1 MKKRLTAWLLVFC
14 MALSLLPGTAF
25 AAEGGGDGT
34 VTITYD
40 LNDGISD
47 YQLQLKTTAG
57 HEPANQPSAKWAG
70 RPFLTWTSD
79 KAGQVKADYS
89 KDTTL
94 YAQWQ
99 SGYKVTIDL
108 NPTSE
113 AGFPTAP
120 HSGIYTT
127 ENNGKLSAED
137 VADLNKLIKDFEE
150 LGQYT
155 LEGWYTEYDPATKT
169 FSKPFGDIS
178 GTITKNDT
186 KLYAKWMPIYHI
198 TFIYHNIP
206 VGGSTPETDDAH
218 VVTTTGGVL
227 KELPKEPTYSDDPYT
242 FEGWYIEET
251 VPGKFRDAVDIPDG
265 STLKALFNGHRGV
278 KVTGNLSAF
287 SFTKVAEDLKANDS
301 AFTGE
306 IKVHANWAAPYGII
320 FDANGGHFGNDE
332 KNTKTIIKTSGSN
345 NTVNPW
351 PADPTR
357 EGDKYKFIE
366 WRLAKDT
373 DQIQNG
379 FTPTGDVVEAGR
391 QFKEPVHVYAVWQK
405 RIHVKIDYDI
415 DDKSVN
421 VDKYLDEPGKIGGL
435 GDLLDHAKTLSR
447 PGYIFDT
454 WSKSVATTDTDGKP
468 TTTTTTGILPN
479 ALAQETF
486 SSDTVLKPEWK
497 PGAYITF
504 DANGGEFDGTVT
516 NPYTT
521 DVQYRL
527 ESSKAP
533 SVKYD
538 GYEFSGWYTA
548 PTGGTK
554 ITPAPAA
561 DGKTYY
567 VFPDTIDTVYAHWGP
582 RYDITLNPNGGTMT
596 INGTDFTTQQIIKS
610 TADGKYSTFPPTNK
624 TGMKLL
630 GWFVVD
636 ENGTATETE
645 AKVGGTLSGPVKLI
659 AKWGDFTI
667 TFHGNGGTTSLT
679 TVQTKDGKV
688 SQPTEIPVWLGYTF
702 AGWYTEANGG
712 NPIDWAQVFEE
723 DTDVYAHWTA
733 GATTTSVTPSK
744 VPNRLPAVSKP
755 AAADGAPMVTADTAP
770 YTITFN
776 YNDNATAP
784 VVKQTDGDGKLATS
798 NWPAPTRTGYQF
810 AGWFTAVTGGTKIE
824 DADKETPFNKDTTL
838 YAHWEPV
845 ITFNQNENGDGNSTN
860 TETHATTNGKLASL
874 PTPNSRAGFK
884 FIAWY
889 RTPSGT
895 GDAISTDT
903 TFTEPVILYAHWE
916 PKVTFDANGGV
927 MLDDNNQQVTTIE
940 RVTTNKTLST
950 DKWPTPSLDGST
962 FMGWYT
968 EKDSGD
974 KVEPNAAYPF
984 AGGDKLYAHWSRV
997 EYTIIFDRNDDT
1009 GSTMKRTTTNG
1020 KVAET
1025 DMPRTPSRD
1034 GYTFTGWYTEKE
1046 GGNRVTSNYPFSADT
1061 TVYAHWTLDIVVT
1074 FDANGGAFADGKTA
1088 VEGKADDQGKLI
1100 FPEDP
1105 IYGGHV
1111 ILEWYDAPKN
1121 GNEYTASDTFN
1132 KDTPTR
1138 LYAHWEEQEYTI
1150 KWEIDVTDATLKS
1163 IPDTT
1168 TVGGKIPKMP
1178 ELTRPG
1184 YLFAGWKVTAVDDS
1198 AGRPAVGAL
1207 VTENTI
1213 FSTNATLTTQWEEL
1227 PAPPDR
1233 PTGSKEIT
1241 FIVDVPTALPDAAHF
1256 VLYTSNDRLQHLPTL
1271 VGRDA
1276 DGWRRQ
1282 NAATA
1287 VTTGEVYNGDTD
1299 LYINIAQTI
1308 LITFDWNNAKD
1319 GGTSSTTTVRTNK
1332 DGTIPE
1338 DKWPDKLAPD
1348 KNPGYQFAGWYD
1360 KADDSGVPVS
1370 KLKAFTEPTTIYA
1383 HWKGPFTITFDANG
1397 GEFPD
1402 GTTTKGV
1409 ETDDDGNLDPLEVA
1423 EKVPTPTREGYT
1435 KFGGWS
1441 LTKDGTEAVEPDA
1454 QPYTGA
1460 ATLYA
1465 IWGPPYA
1472 IEYDAMGGE
1481 VTPTEEQKLSTED
1494 GKFPELPVPTHPRDS
1509 FGGWYTTKDYQEG
1522 TLVSAGGDCPGA
1534 VTLYA
1539 KWTREPPYA
1548 ITFEANNADATMED
1562 PASGQPV
1569 ATITL
1574 KTDDK
1579 GVLMQAPPEPTLRG
1593 GKFQGWYT
1601 KAEEGAGELISDA
1614 ATRTYTDDMTLYAH
1628 WETREFTIT
1637 FDFNL
1642 GAIMSNPLTI
1652 TTFTTTKGKSLTFL
1666 PDTLPQ
1672 AASGNYKI
1680 KGWYRVQNPVEGK
1693 DQPVTTSSTFDRDTT
1708 LYAQWELAADL
1719 PITFKYPNVTFLDAE
1734 NGNALVTLEV
1744 DKDYKMSSV
1753 PPGPYKEGQTFSG
1766 WFYREPDR
1774 PDGEEKQFTKDTEVT
1789 GSLRVYPKYV
1799 GAGFTIT
1806 FEPGEESELEP
1817 IKVKTTSEGRIP
1829 DGEMPSPTWE
1839 GHTFTGWF
1847 TAAEGGTKINRR
1859 TVFTQDTTV
1868 YAHWDKDDSSEP
1880 GGPDDP
1886 GEDKP
1891 GPTSPP
1897 YTITFNP
1904 NGGNLNAS
1912 TTALT
1917 DLNGRLMSLPTPA
1930 RTGYSF
1936 DGWFNGS
1943 ERITTATVFTANTT
1957 IMAQWSTGSGGS
1969 GGNGSGDINGY
1980 AITVSNTS
1988 GGRVSVSTTY
1998 AREGDRVTVT
2008 VRPYSGYQL
2017 DRIEVTNARGYD
2029 VDLRDQ
2035 GSNRYVFY
2043 MPASRVTVDAV
2054 FMELIANNGNGGN
2067 TGNTGSTGGNTGGN
2081 TNWNPGGTV
2090 TQPSGGASSGMGI
2103 FSQPVLNT
2111 VPMPYLDVHP
2121 SDWYYSSVDYMWQRQ
2136 LMGGVSNNR
2145 FGPQATTSNAMVW
2158 TILARLAGV
2167 DVTSGAS
2174 VWYENARSWAVSNR
2188 ISDGV
2193 GPNSAVT
2200 REQLATMLWNFKGSP
2215 AVGYDLGQFGD
2226 RGQISTYQAE
2236 CALSWAVANNIVT
2249 GTANRLNP
2257 RGTATRAEV
2266 AAMITRFCQN
2276 T

>member
-1 MKKRLTAWLLVFC
+1 MRPDARPLQGRPWTGRILSISFFWKEISSMKKRLTAWLLVFC

-25 AAEGGGDGT
+25 AAEGGGDDGKI
-34 VTITYD
+34 TITYN
-40 LNDGISD
+40 LNDGRTD
-47 YQLQLKTTAG
+47 YELQLKTDPG
-57 HEPANQPSAKWAG
+57 KVPDNEPGAVWAG
-70 RPFLTWTSD
+70 RPFDGWTND
-79 KAGQVKADYS
+79 EDGNIQADYS
-89 KDTTL
+89 TSRTLYAQWLDGYTVYLDFGNVEVSIPGFTPEGSSYKYKFITENSGKLPADTVKGIQDAIDHVNSLGSVSFDGWYKDKDTFQKPFDITGTFEGMNGETVFAKWVPTYKLTFKYNNPVLNGQTYNGETTTGGVMRDPANLPTPEYPNDLYSFDGWYIIEKTANTLPNADIIRKGNLAGTPGNEVRGIKIDNLSTYRFDNIAEYVLDSTNTNTITIEANWTAPYGIVFDANGGKFADGKSATTIPEATDKDGKLQKLPTANPTWDGYRFVEWCYGPLDTTGDPLNPTGDVVSISDTFELPPDCTDKDKDKYTVYAKWEKQIKITIAYGNGNLDDVELYVTPTSTDTDSTKPKYYAFSDDDIKKYFQNIKVPGYTVPEKVTVSPMPESTDTSLPPATTPPATPTEVTLNQIKTLKFTSAGGPYVIGATLVPGYFITLDPNGGEITGTTTSLQTDTNGYIKVDDLEVITATYPDDAKKFLGWSTSKTSYVPIPIKDVSEGTGTVKCYVFTDTDTIYAAWGAPYMITYEGNGGTWPSSTGTDTTTIQKKTAEGGKYDFPDNPTYPSSARAFDGWYTEKNGGTKITDTSTATEPGTLYARWKNHTITFDATGGTLTSPQTVTADDNGKIKRPAQPTRDMFNFAGWSTNPAATSAELTDDVHFANKIFDKDTTL
-94 YAQWQ
+94 YAVWTPV
-99 SGYKVTIDL
+99 STTPP
-108 NPTSE
+108 NP
-113 AGFPTAP
+113 AP
-120 HSGIYTT
+120 
-127 ENNGKLSAED
+127 
-137 VADLNKLIKDFEE
+137 
-150 LGQYT
+150 
-155 LEGWYTEYDPATKT
+155 P
-169 FSKPFGDIS
+169 
-178 GTITKNDT
+178 
-186 KLYAKWMPIYHI
+186 
-198 TFIYHNIP
+198 
-206 VGGSTPETDDAH
+206 
-218 VVTTTGGVL
+218 VTTSAT
-227 KELPKEPTYSDDPYT
+227 PQ
-242 FEGWYIEET
+242 
-251 VPGKFRDAVDIPDG
+251 
-265 STLKALFNGHRGV
+265 KAPA
-278 KVTGNLSAF
+278 KPS
-287 SFTKVAEDLKANDS
+287 VAM
-301 AFTGE
+301 
-306 IKVHANWAAPYGII
+306 
-320 FDANGGHFGNDE
+320 ANGG
-332 KNTKTIIKTSGSN
+332 TPVLT
-345 NTVNPW
+345 
-351 PADPTR
+351 ALPTPPFNITF
-357 EGDKYKFIE
+357 KF
-366 WRLAKDT
+366 
-373 DQIQNG
+373 N
-379 FTPTGDVVEAGR
+379 TPTGATPPTGSEVTIETGDDGKLPNLPEKDPEITGYE
-391 QFKEPVHVYAVWQK
+391 FKGWYLTPSGEGPVSTSTLFEDKTDVYAYWQP
-405 RIHVKIDYDI
+405 V
-415 DDKSVN
+415 
-421 VDKYLDEPGKIGGL
+421 
-435 GDLLDHAKTLSR
+435 
-447 PGYIFDT
+447 
-454 WSKSVATTDTDGKP
+454 
-468 TTTTTTGILPN
+468 
-479 ALAQETF
+479 
-486 SSDTVLKPEWK
+486 
-497 PGAYITF
+497 ITF
-504 DANGGEFDGTVT
+504 DANGGLLTGSRFVV
-516 NPYTT
+516 TT
-521 DVQYRL
+521 DNKIPADSWPTATR
-527 ESSKAP
+527 K
-533 SVKYD
+533 D
-538 GYEFSGWYTA
+538 HTFTGWYDA
-548 PTGGTK
+548 PTGGTLVV
-554 ITPAPAA
+554 A
-561 DGKTYY
+561 
-567 VFPDTIDTVYAHWGP
+567 GP
-582 RYDITLNPNGGTMT
+582 
-596 INGTDFTTQQIIKS
+596 S
-610 TADGKYSTFPPTNK
+610 PT
-624 TGMKLL
+624 
-630 GWFVVD
+630 
-636 ENGTATETE
+636 
-645 AKVGGTLSGPVKLI
+645 
-659 AKWGDFTI
+659 
-667 TFHGNGGTTSLT
+667 
-679 TVQTKDGKV
+679 
-688 SQPTEIPVWLGYTF
+688 
-702 AGWYTEANGG
+702 
-712 NPIDWAQVFEE
+712 
-723 DTDVYAHWTA
+723 
-733 GATTTSVTPSK
+733 
-744 VPNRLPAVSKP
+744 KP
-755 AAADGAPMVTADTAP
+755 FTAP
-770 YTITFN
+770 
-776 YNDNATAP
+776 D
-784 VVKQTDGDGKLATS
+784 
-798 NWPAPTRTGYQF
+798 
-810 AGWFTAVTGGTKIE
+810 
-824 DADKETPFNKDTTL
+824 TL
-838 YAHWEPV
+838 YAHWEPNKYT
-845 ITFNQNENGDGNSTN
+845 ITFDLNFDGAPALPTQQTTGTV
-860 TETHATTNGKLASL
+860 TETEC
-874 PTPNSRAGFK
+874 PTYSRPG
-884 FIAWY
+884 Y
-889 RTPSGT
+889 
-895 GDAISTDT
+895 
-903 TFTEPVILYAHWE
+903 
-916 PKVTFDANGGV
+916 
-927 MLDDNNQQVTTIE
+927 
-940 RVTTNKTLST
+940 TL
-950 DKWPTPSLDGST
+950 L
-962 FMGWYT
+962 GWYT
-968 EKDSGD
+968 EKIGGEKVTDYSFDSD
-974 KVEPNAAYPF
+974 K
-984 AGGDKLYAHWSRV
+984 
-997 EYTIIFDRNDDT
+997 
-1009 GSTMKRTTTNG
+1009 
-1020 KVAET
+1020 
-1025 DMPRTPSRD
+1025 
-1034 GYTFTGWYTEKE
+1034 
-1046 GGNRVTSNYPFSADT
+1046 
-1061 TVYAHWTLDIVVT
+1061 TVYAHWAATITITLDYK
-1074 FDANGGAFADGKTA
+1074 NGTGKTEELKVVGGNLDSSTPFPA
-1088 VEGKADDQGKLI
+1088 DTTIQGQYGPRKFLGWFTEEEGGVRYTEHADFSQPPFD
-1100 FPEDP
+1100 
-1105 IYGGHV
+1105 
-1111 ILEWYDAPKN
+1111 KN
-1121 GNEYTASDTFN
+1121 IT
-1132 KDTPTR
+1132 
-1138 LYAHWEEQEYTI
+1138 LYAHWDNSEVKVTFRDTETGTNVTMDTKNGGKLTSFPELPRVSGKKFVGWKLGNDYVTLDQIYT
-1150 KWEIDVTDATLKS
+1150 T
-1163 IPDTT
+1163 DTT
-1168 TVGGKIPKMP
+1168 LTGEWISSGDVNPDGKPVVTFYIDIPPMP
-1178 ELTRPG
+1178 TDD
-1184 YLFAGWKVTAVDDS
+1184 AGQSEVAHFTMVANSSGDRLSQLPVL
-1198 AGRPAVGAL
+1198 VGATKFNGWHEKGANEPVKL
-1207 VTENTI
+1207 
-1213 FSTNATLTTQWEEL
+1213 
-1227 PAPPDR
+1227 
-1233 PTGSKEIT
+1233 SK
-1241 FIVDVPTALPDAAHF
+1241 
-1256 VLYTSNDRLQHLPTL
+1256 
-1271 VGRDA
+1271 
-1276 DGWRRQ
+1276 
-1282 NAATA
+1282 
-1287 VTTGEVYNGDTD
+1287 VYNGDTN
-1299 LYINIAQTI
+1299 LYVSLSQTYQ
-1308 LITFDWNNAKD
+1308 ITLDWNNGDADKVSDKVFVYTGPD
-1319 GGTSSTTTVRTNK
+1319 GK
-1332 DGTIPE
+1332 IAAAD
-1338 DKWPDKLAPD
+1338 WPDPDTEGKRPERPGCYFDNWYTAATGGEVVPKSQTFTAPT
-1348 KNPGYQFAGWYD
+1348 
-1360 KADDSGVPVS
+1360 V
-1370 KLKAFTEPTTIYA
+1370 IYA
-1383 HWKGPFTITFDANG
+1383 HWKSPYTITFDANG
-1397 GEFPD
+1397 GTFPD
-1402 GTTTKGV
+1402 GEEKIET
-1409 ETDDDGNLDPLEVA
+1409 ETDIAGSFERAKIPADPSR
-1423 EKVPTPTREGYT
+1423 TGYL
-1435 KFGGWS
+1435 KFGGWAIS
-1441 LTKDGTEAVEPDA
+1441 ADGSGGAVDPA
-1454 QPYTGA
+1454 TYKQPYTDPM
-1460 ATLYA
+1460 TFYA

-1472 IEYDAMGGE
+1472 IEYDVMGGDE
-1481 VTPTEEQKLSTED
+1481 LTPTDAQKVTTED
-1494 GKFPELPVPTHPRDS
+1494 GKYPELPTPTRENYS
-1509 FGGWYTTKDYQEG
+1509 FGGWYTTKDYQDG
-1522 TLVSAGGDCPGA
+1522 TLATSGGDCPGA

-1539 KWTREPPYA
+1539 KWTREPPYT

>member
-47 YQLQLKTTAG
+47 YQLQLKTTPG
-57 HEPANQPSAKWAG
+57 QEPANSPGAKWAG
-70 RPFLTWTSD
+70 RPFAGWSSD
-79 KAGQVKADYS
+79 KAGKVAPDYN

-94 YAQWQ
+94 YAQWL
-99 SGYKVTIDL
+99 SGYTVTLDL
-108 NPTSE
+108 DPTSE
-113 AGFPTAP
+113 KIVGLPNNTKP
-120 HSGIYTT
+120 KYTT
-127 ENNGKLSAED
+127 ESSGKLSADDIERITEIIQD
-137 VADLNKLIKDFEE
+137 VEAYKDYAFD
-150 LGQYT
+150 
-155 LEGWYTEYDPATKT
+155 GWYLEFEADASATPGTTPTKGT
-169 FSKPFGDIS
+169 FRRPFGDITN
-178 GTITKNDT
+178 TIETNGAT
-186 KLYAKWMPIYHI
+186 LYAKWSPIYTI
-198 TFIYHNIP
+198 TFKYHNTP
-206 VGGSTPETDDAH
+206 VELGGPNPTPPSSETPEIPDQEIGTA
-218 VVTTTGGVL
+218 TGGKL
-227 KELPKEPTYSDDPYT
+227 EKMPPAPTYTNEPYT
-242 FEGWYIEET
+242 FEGWYIIQDTTTTIPGAKPIQQFGSLNGKTGLKIADEHNDLAGYDFTEVANILGHAIT
-251 VPGKFRDAVDIPDG
+251 V
-265 STLKALFNGHRGV
+265 
-278 KVTGNLSAF
+278 
-287 SFTKVAEDLKANDS
+287 E
-301 AFTGE
+301 
-306 IKVHANWAAPYGII
+306 ANWSVPFGIV
-320 FDANGGHFGNDE
+320 FDANGGHFGSDT
-332 KNTKTIIKTSGSN
+332 TKVREVIKTNQYGQLDVN
-345 NTVNPW
+345 NW
-351 PADPTR
+351 PKNQER
-357 EGDKYKFIE
+357 EGYKFLG
-366 WRLAKDT
+366 WFKGKPQQTGKD
-373 DQIQNG
+373 
-379 FTPTGDVVEAGR
+379 PTGDELVGNTM
-391 QFKEPVHVYAVWQK
+391 FPEPTIVYAKWKKLTKVTINYDATGYDSVIRYVDPDADNEDDRK
-405 RIHVKIDYDI
+405 IKDLDTLLKAAGTTVKKD
-415 DDKSVN
+415 
-421 VDKYLDEPGKIGGL
+421 
-435 GDLLDHAKTLSR
+435 
-447 PGYIFDT
+447 GYIFLERWEVDPLPTGFNPTPRRNWMTAEEVYQIAFEKDKDT
-454 WSKSVATTDTDGKP
+454 IIT
-468 TTTTTTGILPN
+468 
-479 ALAQETF
+479 AQ
-486 SSDTVLKPEWK
+486 WQ
-497 PGAYITF
+497 PGYYITF
-504 DANGGEFDGTVT
+504 DYNEAD
-516 NPYTT
+516 
-521 DVQYRL
+521 
-527 ESSKAP
+527 
-533 SVKYD
+533 SVKDSSGQLIAKPWPTGELADTRGYLTPAQLPIPEKD
-538 GYEFSGWYTA
+538 GYDFAGWYI
-548 PTGGTK
+548 GNNK
-554 ITPAPAA
+554 VEEITIGQEKFYNVGQA
-561 DGKTYY
+561 TQ
-567 VFPDTIDTVYAHWGP
+567 TITAHWGP
-582 RYDITLNPNGGTMT
+582 PYEIELDVNGGDMTDDSTTMKT
-596 INGTDFTTQQIIKS
+596 SN
-610 TADGKYSTFPPTNK
+610 DGKYLALPTPTK
-624 TGMKLL
+624 AGFKFI

-636 ENGTATETE
+636 ANGNATNEE
-645 AKVGGTLSGPVKLI
+645 AKAGGTCPGPVDLI
-659 AKWGDFTI
+659 AKWDDFEI
-667 TFHGNGGTTSLT
+667 TLDTNGGTLPSGSTTKYKTSN
-679 TVQTKDGKV
+679 GKV
-688 SQPTEIPVWLGYTF
+688 PILPTPTL
-702 AGWYTEANGG
+702 
-712 NPIDWAQVFEE
+712 
-723 DTDVYAHWTA
+723 TA
-733 GATTTSVTPSK
+733 GGVNLTFNGWLAPDGTQVTSSTAYNFKTDITLTADWGPNKSVTPNK
-744 VPNRLPAVSKP
+744 VTAASKP
-755 AAADGAPMVTADTAP
+755 AATASTPMLTAAEGEFDITFDPNGGSLASGTTSSAETVDKKLTALPDKPTHSGDGYKFVGWFTAKIGGKEVTTETVFPASTTIYAHWER
-770 YTITFN
+770 TITFN
-776 YNDNATAP
+776 ANEGTFADGFSVAEQETTNLCLSVWPKAP
-784 VVKQTDGDGKLATS
+784 ERPYYKFDGWYTVA
-798 NWPAPTRTGYQF
+798 
-810 AGWFTAVTGGTKIE
+810 TGGDKVEE
-824 DADKETPFNKDTTL
+824 DPSYKFDTLTDATL
-838 YAHWEPV
+838 YAHWIGHTV
-845 ITFNQNENGDGNSTN
+845 SFARN
-860 TETHATTNGKLASL
+860 
-874 PTPNSRAGFK
+874 
-884 FIAWY
+884 
-889 RTPSGT
+889 
-895 GDAISTDT
+895 
-903 TFTEPVILYAHWE
+903 
-916 PKVTFDANGGV
+916 
-927 MLDDNNQQVTTIE
+927 
-940 RVTTNKTLST
+940 
-950 DKWPTPSLDGST
+950 DGST
-962 FMGWYT
+962 SIVERKVT
-968 EKDSGD
+968 KDG
-974 KVEPNAAYPF
+974 KLEGIP
-984 AGGDKLYAHWSRV
+984 AGL
-997 EYTIIFDRNDDT
+997 TDRT
-1009 GSTMKRTTTNG
+1009 
-1020 KVAET
+1020 
-1025 DMPRTPSRD
+1025 
-1034 GYTFTGWYTEKE
+1034 GYTFVGWFDAEE
-1046 GGNRVTSNYPFSADT
+1046 GGKQITTNTLFEKDT
-1061 TVYAHWTLDIVVT
+1061 TVYAHWTKDLVVT
-1074 FDANGGAFADGKTA
+1074 FDANGGQFTDGKTTRDVTA
-1088 VEGKADDQGKLI
+1088 TAAGNSWELTVPPEADLT
-1100 FPEDP
+1100 
-1105 IYGGHV
+1105 YGGHSF
-1111 ILEWYDAPKN
+1111 EAWYDAAVGGTKYETPN
-1121 GNEYTASDTFN
+1121 GKITVTENF
-1132 KDTPTR
+1132 PTT
-1138 LYAHWEEQEYTI
+1138 LYAHWTAAEV
-1150 KWEIDVTDATLKS
+1150 EITFEDYDGTEVAKL
-1163 IPDTT
+1163 T
-1168 TVGGKIPKMP
+1168 TVNGKIPQFP
-1178 ELTRPG
+1178 NLPNRIG
-1184 YLFAGWKVTAVDDS
+1184 YKFEGWYVNPKDPTTKVDS
-1198 AGRPAVGAL
+1198 ATVFPGTPKDVTLVAL
-1207 VTENTI
+1207 WTDVTN
-1213 FSTNATLTTQWEEL
+1213 
-1227 PAPPDR
+1227 PGPDDPQD
-1233 PTGSKEIT
+1233 PTVKFPVIT
-1241 FIVDVPTALPDAAHF
+1241 FIVDIPTPLEDAAHF
-1256 VLYTSNDRLQHLPTL
+1256 TMKISGKSGYLSQLPTL
-1271 VGRDA
+1271 LGRDDA
-1276 DGWRRQ
+1276 DGWRLENGNHVDEGQ
-1282 NAATA
+1282 LYTKDTNLYVDTA
-1287 VTTGEVYNGDTD
+1287 K
-1299 LYINIAQTI
+1299 TI

-1319 GGTSSTTTVRTNK
+1319 GGTSSKTTVRTDK
-1332 DGTIPE
+1332 DGKIPE
-1338 DKWPDKLAPD
+1338 DKWPDTD
-1348 KNPGYQFAGWYD
+1348 GKNPGYHFDNWYTE
-1360 KADDSGVPVS
+1360 ATGGTVVS
-1370 KLKAFTEPTTIYA
+1370 KLATFKEPTTIYA
-1383 HWKGPFTITFDANG
+1383 HWKGPFTVTFDANG
-1397 GEFPD
+1397 GKFPD
-1402 GTTTKGV
+1402 GETTKGV
-1409 ETDDDGNLDPLEVA
+1409 ETDDDGNLDPTKIPA
-1423 EKVPTPTREGYT
+1423 DPTREGYT

-1441 LTKDGTEAVEPDA
+1441 LTKDGAEAVEPDA

-1472 IEYDAMGGE
+1472 IAYDAMGGE

-1539 KWTREPPYA
+1539 KWTREPPYT

>member
-25 AAEGGGDGT
+25 AAEGGGDDGEI
-34 VTITYD
+34 TIYYD
-40 LNDGISD
+40 LNDGGKSP
-47 YQLQLKTTAG
+47 YLLEMKTTPG
-57 HEPANQPSAKWAG
+57 QEPPINPGAVWQG
-70 RPFLTWTSD
+70 RPFAGWAGDRAGSKAADISD
-79 KAGQVKADYS
+79 GAV
-89 KDTTL
+89 L

-99 SGYKVTIDL
+99 SGYEVLIAINAGNDSS
-108 NPTSE
+108 PTPPDG
-113 AGFPTAP
+113 AYTP
-120 HSGIYTT
+120 YTT
-127 ENNGKLSAED
+127 DNNGKLKEK
-137 VADLNKLIKDFEE
+137 DLAKIDESIANFENKN
-150 LGQYT
+150 T
-155 LEGWYTEYDPATKT
+155 
-169 FSKPFGDIS
+169 
-178 GTITKNDT
+178 
-186 KLYAKWMPIYHI
+186 
-198 TFIYHNIP
+198 
-206 VGGSTPETDDAH
+206 
-218 VVTTTGGVL
+218 
-227 KELPKEPTYSDDPYT
+227 YT
-242 FEGWYIEET
+242 FEGWYVAEEKGEYEKDDLFT
-251 VPGKFRDAVDIPDG
+251 
-265 STLKALFNGHRGV
+265 KALTTDTVIPINGLKLYGKWEAIYQISFDYGTGSGQSNPPIRTAKGGVLSSMPKTPAYKDDGYDFEAWYILEPPDKELSGADFITVGQLGVPDAASGDYPRGV
-278 KVTGNLSAF
+278 RIAHEDLSKF
-287 SFTKVAEDLKANDS
+287 SFT
-301 AFTGE
+301 E
-306 IKVHANWAAPYGII
+306 IAKELGSPITLVANWQLPAGIV
-320 FDANGGHFGNDE
+320 FLANGGHFGSDINDFKRVIKTDDDGYCIKLPDTDPE
-332 KNTKTIIKTSGSN
+332 RLGFAFIGWYPTDSVTTEDLTTKVKIGDHFDKPTTVYAGWEQLLKITIDYGVGDKDPVDLYIKKNTQLDPDDYKKYLEEVMTPGAIPGWTILPEWEVEENGSTTKMEIDAIKGYTFKSDATIRANKKEGYPITFKMPDGTDVVKYTKSTGYLLTN
-345 NTVNPW
+345 KATAEPDRDQE
-351 PADPTR
+351 PADPA
-357 EGDKYKFIE
+357 F
-366 WRLAKDT
+366 
-373 DQIQNG
+373 
-379 FTPTGDVVEAGR
+379 
-391 QFKEPVHVYAVWQK
+391 
-405 RIHVKIDYDI
+405 
-415 DDKSVN
+415 
-421 VDKYLDEPGKIGGL
+421 
-435 GDLLDHAKTLSR
+435 
-447 PGYIFDT
+447 
-454 WSKSVATTDTDGKP
+454 
-468 TTTTTTGILPN
+468 
-479 ALAQETF
+479 
-486 SSDTVLKPEWK
+486 SDTK
-497 PGAYITF
+497 G
-504 DANGGEFDGTVT
+504 
-516 NPYTT
+516 
-521 DVQYRL
+521 
-527 ESSKAP
+527 
-533 SVKYD
+533 
-538 GYEFSGWYTA
+538 
-548 PTGGTK
+548 
-554 ITPAPAA
+554 
-561 DGKTYY
+561 
-567 VFPDTIDTVYAHWGP
+567 
-582 RYDITLNPNGGTMT
+582 
-596 INGTDFTTQQIIKS
+596 
-610 TADGKYSTFPPTNK
+610 
-624 TGMKLL
+624 
-630 GWFVVD
+630 
-636 ENGTATETE
+636 
-645 AKVGGTLSGPVKLI
+645 
-659 AKWGDFTI
+659 
-667 TFHGNGGTTSLT
+667 
-679 TVQTKDGKV
+679 
-688 SQPTEIPVWLGYTF
+688 TF
-702 AGWYTEANGG
+702 AGWSTSETGGSILKPVTFGNAPHYGPFTGPQTLYPQWGPPYKIVFDSNSGGNITEDIKTDNQGKIPYAKLPTPTSPTSGQYAGYVFAGWYLDANLTNGPVSITTPACTEPPTLYAKWVEKITQYDIVYYLPDGTEYTPTIAEQRKTKEDGTYPPLPTPPVAAGTTFGGWYTEQNGG
-712 NPIDWAQVFEE
+712 TRIESN
-723 DTDVYAHWTA
+723 
-733 GATTTSVTPSK
+733 ATVDPKHALGSRIYLYCRLGGSSRINAPQK
-744 VPNRLPAVSKP
+744 VPANKP
-755 AAADGAPMVTADTAP
+755 SSVAAANPSANAPTVTALAAP
-770 YTITFN
+770 PYEITFN
-776 YNDNATAP
+776 YNFTSSPTALKQDTNAS
-784 VVKQTDGDGKLATS
+784 GKLDTLPEIPEEAK
-798 NWPAPTRTGYQF
+798 RDGYNF
-810 AGWFTAVTGGTKIE
+810 VGWFTEPVDGTPITTS
-824 DADKETPFNKDTTL
+824 TPFIEPTEVYAHWEQTVKFYSTNGHFSDNAPVKQATTVKGKLLAKDRPEDPTRDGYKFVGWYTEREGKGQKIDWTSNDPEFLAPDSL
-838 YAHWEPV
+838 YAHWELV
-845 ITFNQNENGDGNSTN
+845 
-860 TETHATTNGKLASL
+860 
-874 PTPNSRAGFK
+874 R
-884 FIAWY
+884 
-889 RTPSGT
+889 
-895 GDAISTDT
+895 
-903 TFTEPVILYAHWE
+903 YA
-916 PKVTFDANGGV
+916 VTFDDRIDGNTDYVAYTDEDG
-927 MLDDNNQQVTTIE
+927 
-940 RVTTNKTLST
+940 RVTL
-950 DKWPTPSLDGST
+950 PAAPSRPGHT
-962 FMGWYT
+962 FEGWYT
-968 EKDSGD
+968 
-974 KVEPNAAYPF
+974 AAD
-984 AGGDKLYAHWSRV
+984 GGNEVTVATV
-997 EYTIIFDRNDDT
+997 FDRDT
-1009 GSTMKRTTTNG
+1009 
-1020 KVAET
+1020 V
-1025 DMPRTPSRD
+1025 
-1034 GYTFTGWYTEKE
+1034 
-1046 GGNRVTSNYPFSADT
+1046 
-1061 TVYAHWTLDIVVT
+1061 VYAHWKKDIEIT
-1074 FDANGGAFADGKTA
+1074 FDHNGGVGGPQVIKVKNGQLEKQPENPKRAGYEFTNWYSAPSGGTVFVDNNLTADATYYANWGEATWTVTWDVNAGVDATNPSKVDPSETVNGYIPKLPQLTRKGYRFKGWA
-1088 VEGKADDQGKLI
+1088 VGDGYTGGNLNKGDTVTTTT
-1100 FPEDP
+1100 P
-1105 IYGGHV
+1105 IYAD
-1111 ILEWYDAPKN
+1111 ITLEAVWDSLTNP
-1121 GNEYTASDTFN
+1121 
-1132 KDTPTR
+1132 TP
-1138 LYAHWEEQEYTI
+1138 
-1150 KWEIDVTDATLKS
+1150 
-1163 IPDTT
+1163 P
-1168 TVGGKIPKMP
+1168 
-1178 ELTRPG
+1178 
-1184 YLFAGWKVTAVDDS
+1184 
-1198 AGRPAVGAL
+1198 
-1207 VTENTI
+1207 
-1213 FSTNATLTTQWEEL
+1213 TN
-1227 PAPPDR
+1227 PV
-1233 PTGSKEIT
+1233 IT
-1241 FIVDVPTALPDAAHF
+1241 FIVDIAPVPDDAAHF
-1256 VLYTSNDRLQHLPTL
+1256 TLETNSSHQLEQLPKLVQIGEGTGWSLTKGGATS
-1271 VGRDA
+1271 
-1276 DGWRRQ
+1276 
-1282 NAATA
+1282 
-1287 VTTGEVYNGDTD
+1287 VTEAEVYNSSTN
-1299 LYINIAQTI
+1299 LYVSVTQTH

-1319 GGTSSTTTVRTNK
+1319 GGTSATTTVRTNTEGQI
-1332 DGTIPE
+1332 DA
-1338 DKWPDKLAPD
+1338 DKWPDDLAKD
-1348 KNPGYQFAGWYD
+1348 KNPGYQFAGWFTE
-1360 KADDSGVPVS
+1360 ADGGTPVP
-1370 KLKAFTEPTTIYA
+1370 KLTKFTEPTTIYA

-1539 KWTREPPYA
+1539 KWTREPPYT

>member
-1 MKKRLTAWLLVFC
+1 MKKRLTAWLLVLC

-47 YQLQLKTTAG
+47 YQLQLKTTPG
-57 HEPANQPSAKWAG
+57 QEPANSPGAKWAG
-70 RPFLTWTSD
+70 RPFAGWSSEKNRLVQPDYTSD
-79 KAGQVKADYS
+79 STV
-89 KDTTL
+89 
-94 YAQWQ
+94 YAQWL
-99 SGYKVTIDL
+99 SGYEVNVDY
-108 NPTSE
+108 NPTKDQQITLTN
-113 AGFPTAP
+113 PTAP
-120 HSGIYTT
+120 YLT
-127 ENNGKLSAED
+127 ESSGKLSAVHVETI
-137 VADLNKLIKDFEE
+137 NKTISDFEAY
-150 LGQYT
+150 GKFAF
-155 LEGWYTEYDPATKT
+155 EGWYLQYDSDTET
-169 FSKPFGDIS
+169 FREPFGDITNTFES
-178 GTITKNDT
+178 NGVT
-186 KLYAKWMPIYHI
+186 LYAKWVPIY
-198 TFIYHNIP
+198 T
-206 VGGSTPETDDAH
+206 
-218 VVTTTGGVL
+218 VTIKYNNGLVSPDGTIDTT
-227 KELPKEPTYSDDPYT
+227 PYT
-242 FEGWYIEET
+242 PNAVIKTKADGKLETTPVAPSYQDEPYSFGGWYVCET
-251 VPGKFRDAVDIPDG
+251 GTTIPGAVDIPG
-265 STLKALFNGHRGV
+265 YSTLTGRGL
-278 KVTGNLSAF
+278 KLPDNLASCDF
-287 SFTKVAEDLKANDS
+287 RTVAEALKTADPGFNNQIIV
-301 AFTGE
+301 E
-306 IKVHANWAAPYGII
+306 ANWTVPFGII
-320 FDANGGHFGNDE
+320 FDANGGHFGNDTN
-332 KNTKTIIKTSGSN
+332 KKKDIIKTDQFGHLDASNWPKDQNREGFKFEGWFKTRYSDNTTTVPPAGDELQDRDTFQKPRTVYAKWKQLVKVTIDYDANEEDRVIRYVDPTSDIEEERKIKDLLTLLEKPVEKDGYVFQGFWEVTGESDPVRPEVVAQMTFTKDTTIKALWKPGYPITFDYNGAETIDGTTPIPTDTHKELADTYGYLEKSKLPQGLTRDGYTFDGWYTEDGQKIGPTQTMNGKEYYFIGKKIQTIQARWKAPYGITYMINGGDASSLDTTDKEWTTGDGHYPTPLPTPTYTNGTAKFVGWNTKPDGSGTTITDSSTTKEPVVLYAQWKGFTIELDANGGSLSGPTTLTASLDGKIDVTQLPQPNRDGYTYANWWTDRAAGDQVTAATVFKSDTKIYTHWNAVRTTPSATPNKVQSMRPDASKPAATTSTPSVIADPPTTFNITFDLNYGSATSSMDTDENGKLTTPPDDPTRTDYEFDGWYKLPTEKGTKFTKESLAAETFKADTTFYAHWNPIVTFDANGGRFGDEQSVTKPTTNNRLPESN
-345 NTVNPW
+345 W

-357 EGDKYKFIE
+357 LHYNF
-366 WRLAKDT
+366 A
-373 DQIQNG
+373 
-379 FTPTGDVVEAGR
+379 
-391 QFKEPVHVYAVWQK
+391 
-405 RIHVKIDYDI
+405 
-415 DDKSVN
+415 
-421 VDKYLDEPGKIGGL
+421 
-435 GDLLDHAKTLSR
+435 
-447 PGYIFDT
+447 
-454 WSKSVATTDTDGKP
+454 
-468 TTTTTTGILPN
+468 
-479 ALAQETF
+479 
-486 SSDTVLKPEWK
+486 
-497 PGAYITF
+497 
-504 DANGGEFDGTVT
+504 
-516 NPYTT
+516 
-521 DVQYRL
+521 
-527 ESSKAP
+527 
-533 SVKYD
+533 
-538 GYEFSGWYTA
+538 GWYTD
-548 PTGGTK
+548 PTSGTK
-554 ITPAPAA
+554 IDKDPNHEFSTPTTLHAHWTGYTVSFDRNDGTHSIVARPETVNGKLVDEQGNTKIPADLTDRTGYTFVGWFDA
-561 DGKTYY
+561 EEGGRQITTNTLFDK
-567 VFPDTIDTVYAHWGP
+567 DTTVYAHW
-582 RYDITLNPNGGTMT
+582 
-596 INGTDFTTQQIIKS
+596 
-610 TADGKYSTFPPTNK
+610 
-624 TGMKLL
+624 
-630 GWFVVD
+630 
-636 ENGTATETE
+636 
-645 AKVGGTLSGPVKLI
+645 
-659 AKWGDFTI
+659 
-667 TFHGNGGTTSLT
+667 
-679 TVQTKDGKV
+679 TKD
-688 SQPTEIPVWLGYTF
+688 
-702 AGWYTEANGG
+702 
-712 NPIDWAQVFEE
+712 
-723 DTDVYAHWTA
+723 H
-733 GATTTSVTPSK
+733 
-744 VPNRLPAVSKP
+744 
-755 AAADGAPMVTADTAP
+755 
-770 YTITFN
+770 
-776 YNDNATAP
+776 
-784 VVKQTDGDGKLATS
+784 
-798 NWPAPTRTGYQF
+798 
-810 AGWFTAVTGGTKIE
+810 
-824 DADKETPFNKDTTL
+824 
-838 YAHWEPV
+838 
-845 ITFNQNENGDGNSTN
+845 
-860 TETHATTNGKLASL
+860 
-874 PTPNSRAGFK
+874 
-884 FIAWY
+884 
-889 RTPSGT
+889 
-895 GDAISTDT
+895 
-903 TFTEPVILYAHWE
+903 
-916 PKVTFDANGGV
+916 KVTFDANGGKFS
-927 MLDDNNQQVTTIE
+927 DGKTTATETVDSSGNLTFPAIHPTYGGHHFE
-940 RVTTNKTLST
+940 GWFDKAEGGTKYTDTNKFDENSPATLYAQWTVKEWTITWDLTQDSDNQTVSDATPSKLSPTTTEGGKISTIPAPNRPNMWFDYWVIAEST
-950 DKWPTPSLDGST
+950 DIDST
-962 FMGWYT
+962 V
-968 EKDSGD
+968 DSNNIPKVGD
-974 KVEPNAAYPF
+974 KVTKDTVFFSNVTLR
-984 AGGDKLYAHWSRV
+984 GHWSPIAPD
-997 EYTIIFDRNDDT
+997 EPDKD
-1009 GSTMKRTTTNG
+1009 
-1020 KVAET
+1020 A
-1025 DMPRTPSRD
+1025 
-1034 GYTFTGWYTEKE
+1034 
-1046 GGNRVTSNYPFSADT
+1046 
-1061 TVYAHWTLDIVVT
+1061 IVVT
-1074 FDANGGAFADGKTA
+1074 F
-1088 VEGKADDQGKLI
+1088 I
-1100 FPEDP
+1100 MED
-1105 IYGGHV
+1105 I
-1111 ILEWYDAPKN
+1111 
-1121 GNEYTASDTFN
+1121 
-1132 KDTPTR
+1132 
-1138 LYAHWEEQEYTI
+1138 
-1150 KWEIDVTDATLKS
+1150 
-1163 IPDTT
+1163 
-1168 TVGGKIPKMP
+1168 
-1178 ELTRPG
+1178 
-1184 YLFAGWKVTAVDDS
+1184 
-1198 AGRPAVGAL
+1198 
-1207 VTENTI
+1207 
-1213 FSTNATLTTQWEEL
+1213 
-1227 PAPPDR
+1227 PAPQ
-1233 PTGSKEIT
+1233 S
-1241 FIVDVPTALPDAAHF
+1241 DAAHF
-1256 VLYTSNDRLQHLPTL
+1256 IMVTDDTGHRLNHLPVL
-1271 VGRDA
+1271 IGRDDA
-1276 DGWRRQ
+1276 DGWRLE
-1282 NAATA
+1282 NGSNK
-1287 VTTGEVYNGDTD
+1287 VTESQVYTVNTD
-1299 LYINIAQTI
+1299 LYVNAAKTH

-1319 GGTSSTTTVRTNK
+1319 GGTSSQTTVRTNK
-1332 DGTIPE
+1332 EGIIDD
-1338 DKWPDKLAPD
+1338 DKWPDDQAKD
-1348 KNPGYQFAGWYD
+1348 RNPGYQFDGWYTE
-1360 KADDSGVPVS
+1360 ADGGKKVP
-1370 KLKAFTEPTTIYA
+1370 KLTKFTEPTTIYA
-1383 HWKGPFTITFDANG
+1383 HWKGPFTVTFDANG
-1397 GEFPD
+1397 GKFPD
-1402 GTTTKGV
+1402 GETTKGV
-1409 ETDDDGNLDPLEVA
+1409 ETDDDGNLDPTKIPA
-1423 EKVPTPTREGYT
+1423 DPTREGYT

-1472 IEYDAMGGE
+1472 IAYDAMGGE

-1539 KWTREPPYA
+1539 KWTREPPYT

-1708 LYAQWELAADL
+1708 LYAQWELATDL

-2067 TGNTGSTGGNTGGN
+2067 TGNTGSTGGNTGGI